1 MQGRAENGSDNLS
14 SSSEFDHLRP
24 QSEVESSNAQAEAV
38 VQPPA
43 SSTAFSTAAK
53 RGIEVDGSNCWHC
66 SSIDGLHHA
75 HIIAQ
80 SKRAMLGRLRER
92 GLTNIDGLHQK
103 DNGICLCVRC
113 HTALDDVEDPGWVFV
128 PTNLDFF
135 LSAERSDHRLRV
147 AAFQYSGYTIF
158 PRRTPPTPDS
168 YILGH
173 SSYRGQRDSRLE
185 AHRCPWQRHS

>member
-80 SKRAMLGRLRER
+80 SKRAVSIPRL
-92 GLTNIDGLHQK
+92 THPFQID
-103 DNGICLCVRC
+103 I
-113 HTALDDVEDPGWVFV
+113 
-128 PTNLDFF
+128 TNLYQDVRP
-135 LSAERSDHRLRV
+135 LTRTRPYQHRW
-147 AAFQYSGYTIF
+147 
-158 PRRTPPTPDS
+158 PTPE
-168 YILGH
+168 
-173 SSYRGQRDSRLE
+173 R
-185 AHRCPWQRHS
+185 